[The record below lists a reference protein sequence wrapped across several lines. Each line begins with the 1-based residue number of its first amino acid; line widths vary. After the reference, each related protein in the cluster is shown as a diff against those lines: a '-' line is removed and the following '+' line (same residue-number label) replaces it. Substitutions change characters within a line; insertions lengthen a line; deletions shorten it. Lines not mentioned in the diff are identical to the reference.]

1 LIFLLIFIN
10 FLLKLGPDLKAI
22 ESMNTDIKESKQ
34 IFKVLLSIKKLDED
48 LEESRFNSVN
58 QKLDEL
64 IEHFREYKTLF
75 NSNEELKDKCER
87 LFSELIKASSFL
99 MNYYIEKLGKIV
111 LNKKNIINLIDS
123 LDINNIN
130 PENLQEFEKVLK
142 NVEFIER
149 NLEEN
154 FYHSNKKIILSSKI
168 QFVGLTLRL
177 FSKNFEE
184 LQGVSQA
191 KNTDCFNHKEF
202 FNKTITSFSN
212 TLKLD
217 PLEGKQESFKQKNN
231 VNQQKM
237 KENQIF
243 KGEISVEFNKED
255 LVDCLEKYVQR
266 NKSLFDLESQTF
278 EYDKEKKSFLSHEA
292 MFNELLKV
300 LISTSKQKYEENA
313 DKFEEIEGFFHL
325 NFSLIFQFL

>member
-1 LIFLLIFIN
+1 
-10 FLLKLGPDLKAI
+10 
-22 ESMNTDIKESKQ
+22 MNSDIKESKQ
-34 IFKVLLSIKKLDED
+34 IFKNLLSIKKLDED
-48 LEESRFNSVN
+48 LEEPRFNSLN
-58 QKLDEL
+58 QKLDQL

-87 LFSELIKASSFL
+87 LYSELIKASSFL
-99 MNYYIEKLGKIV
+99 VNYYIEKLGKIV

-142 NVEFIER
+142 NVEFIEE

-184 LQGVSQA
+184 LQGISQE
-191 KNTDCFNHKEF
+191 KNPECFNHKEF

-217 PLEGKQESFKQKNN
+217 PLEGNLQSFKQKNKE
-231 VNQQKM
+231 NQQKI

-243 KGEISVEFNKED
+243 KGETGVEFNKED
-255 LVDCLEKYVQR
+255 LVDCLERYVQR
-266 NKSLFDLESQTF
+266 NKSIFDLESQAF

-292 MFNELLKV
+292 LFNDLLKA

-313 DKFEEIEGFFHL
+313 DKYEEIEGFCYF
-325 NFSLIFQFL
+325 